1 MPKRESVFQNYVLL
15 IAMLGAIAAGCAV
28 GWAWPGATTLEPLGT
43 IFINLLFCIVVPL
56 VFCSVAGA
64 IANMK
69 SRARAG
75 KIMGVTIATFVV
87 TGAIASVIMIAF
99 MKLYTPFVI
108 TTIPKGRMSM
118 PVLKRLKLSIIR

>member
-28 GWAWPGATTLEPLGT
+28 GWAWPGATALEPLGT

-69 SRARAG
+69 SRGPGRSW
-75 KIMGVTIATFVV
+75 
-87 TGAIASVIMIAF
+87 AS
-99 MKLYTPFVI
+99 PS
-108 TTIPKGRMSM
+108 PPSSSRGPS
-118 PVLKRLKLSIIR
+118 PPSS